1 MAEFQFFH
9 NLKSY
14 LETGQMLS
22 SWEKS
27 MKWKIN
33 RCACTYILKGG
44 RLFYTGPARRYLRM
58 VVMSEQEKKSVLTEC
73 HGQSIHKGVRGTRNR
88 VIAGYYWQTIVQD
101 VDNWVKS
108 CQVCQA
114 VIRPTKMPSFDL
126 LDKVELFLRGGVRSA
141 DGPKNSKKVTRAS
154 KHFIYKDDCL
164 WRTYR
169 GRLLRVVRS
178 NEEIKEIL
186 VRYHDHNNHA
196 GRVRAVKE
204 IMMMYY
210 WVGVTEA
217 VKTWI
222 GACAVCQSRIP
233 SEAPN
238 PPVRFCLAYGCDASS
253 YVYPELSFHRFPKAA
268 ELRQSWL
275 TMAQRD
281 EGSLRTTSCL
291 CSRHFEPSCFTLNEE
306 GQLTLTPDA
315 IPTAIPATAPEDQDS
330 VPSDEDVLHSNSV
343 EDLVFTT
350 EPSELAL
357 DHCETPFELQE
368 HRYCLPAPDPDS
380 REVHIG
386 MEENRRKTVIEPSF
400 TVYNQIARY
409 LSHRV
414 LPMHSK
420 KSRGALRR
428 MSRRFG
434 LVDGVLMYTR
444 VSPPVRV
451 PRSREEVNSILLQF
465 HDNQGHYGQG
475 ICQREI
481 TKHFYWASM
490 TRDLARWI
498 SSCHTCVN
506 RTKRK
511 WLRCSVYTCT
521 NCCGPV
527 ERGLGLTFH
536 KFPLHNVAVLAQWL
550 KAVGRPH
557 WHPRL
562 WSSVCSTHFT
572 EDCFD
577 RSGKKVTL
585 HPDAVPTL
593 LVYGDSG
600 TPSRGPSHA
609 AAGEEAYFAKY
620 DAVELYLSKRTY
632 PPGLSYVEKNTF
644 RRFCK
649 KFTIKDGVLHEVSG
663 GRVRLVL
670 RSRQR
675 VEAALLDYH
684 NELNHLDINKCLRLL
699 NERYFWKT
707 MRHDVVQWINS
718 CSRCSRHKMKPHIQT
733 APGRS
738 KSQLQAP
745 RSPHIPED
753 VDSGPDAD
761 DYSDGG
767 DDVCGG
773 SVGDEETQPATN
785 SVDRVEKPSAVTP
798 IGPRPR
804 IPILLHL
811 RSPINF
817 QPKTPIILQPRTP
830 NLPYVTRIWSLKT
843 AALPQSE
850 VQKETK
856 SSDTQPAN
864 QSSIQVQPEKQTQ
877 SQDQKGTCGPLG
889 STRTHHYVKVPDLTL
904 PLPESHPPSELP
916 ATPKLPQDTSKQ
928 SQPLNQR
935 GELETQSQPQSHVQH
950 PGKRKRALETKWS
963 AKRSSSCSLEPV
975 VAPSTKP
982 WPVFT
987 VASSAPPQAAKPL
1000 TGPAPVQRPSRLQAR
1015 TVIQQCVTAKVR
1027 IKPEL
1032 DGADAQWVEIQEGMV
1047 VYVCF
1052 FHGATEDVAD
1062 EMANSLMTTQFFR
1075 NKDTGRSVSVLNLP
1089 GSVLFIPQDSLLGEP
1104 GPKRRMRYRG
1114 GCEPW
1119 RGAQLFS
1126 NLVSACRELMSASEK
1141 CSKAGVKVEQG
1152 VYGQKQDMVLNCVEP
1167 LTLLLEF

>member
-154 KHFIYKDDCL
+154 KHFIYK
-164 WRTYR
+164 

-386 MEENRRKTVIEPSF
+386 MEENRRKTV
-400 TVYNQIARY
+400 
-409 LSHRV
+409 
-414 LPMHSK
+414 
-420 KSRGALRR
+420 
-428 MSRRFG
+428 
-434 LVDGVLMYTR
+434 
-444 VSPPVRV
+444 
-451 PRSREEVNSILLQF
+451 NSILLQF

-600 TPSRGPSHA
+600 
-609 AAGEEAYFAKY
+609 AYFAKY

-975 VAPSTKP
+975 
-982 WPVFT
+982 
-987 VASSAPPQAAKPL
+987 
-1000 TGPAPVQRPSRLQAR
+1000 RPSRLQAR

-1032 DGADAQWVEIQEGMV
+1032 DGADAQWIQEGMV